1 MKTKVL
7 LVGGRGYLGRHIQAC
22 LINNYEVHITG
33 TSNIDVPY
41 YYFIDYEDSKSYNNI
56 ALKFD
61 LIIILASSM
70 SGIGKVNMNNEDFDT
85 NVVYYKNFL
94 QYLSTN
100 KIASKIIYISSMTVY
115 GINNVVPVTEDG
127 KLNPISIYGLSKL
140 LAEYVTQFSCEMSNV
155 KYIILRI
162 PGLFGGDRRSGFIYN
177 TIIKCLNNE
186 NILIDTSTLGYWES
200 IDVEYLAFLIRMF
213 IESYTW
219 DISGTYNI
227 GYGKETDIIQ
237 TAYKIKSLIKSSS
250 NIEVVGNKGYI
261 PFYLSTEKFAQL
273 VNIETKY
280 FDSLKNYINKV
291 IEC

>member
-140 LAEYVTQFSCEMSNV
+140 LA
-155 KYIILRI
+155 
-162 PGLFGGDRRSGFIYN
+162 
-177 TIIKCLNNE
+177 
-186 NILIDTSTLGYWES
+186 
-200 IDVEYLAFLIRMF
+200 
-213 IESYTW
+213 
-219 DISGTYNI
+219 
-227 GYGKETDIIQ
+227 
-237 TAYKIKSLIKSSS
+237 
-250 NIEVVGNKGYI
+250 
-261 PFYLSTEKFAQL
+261 
-273 VNIETKY
+273 
-280 FDSLKNYINKV
+280 
-291 IEC
+291 